1 MRHRHVQEY
10 NARKAAKVTSRRHS
24 QWTNEEEDVL
34 LDTANDIWS
43 ETPNLPKCQLYNR
56 LSERLTGRSREA
68 IKRRLLGLH
77 WTPLASINGNTESNP
92 QQRVDSER
100 TVLWRAGLLEAV
112 VRSCDRKHVLYKLA
126 QALLRSRIGI
136 DQGRSRL
143 STYVEKSYPYS
154 KKAHRRPTTRADLDG
169 LGEREINQIN
179 RTKLQKLLRRNKRCG
194 AQQVLNGTW
203 RNAYK
208 GKPDL
213 PVGFQTFWSNILS
226 SGSVADDRPANEL
239 RPVDWTLIRPVT
251 VEEVQRSL
259 KRMGRTAP
267 GPDGITPQQLYKRR
281 HSTITALM
289 NLILAL
295 EAVPEHLNLARIVF
309 IPKCEDPQTP
319 EDYRPIS
326 ITSVTLRCLHSILC
340 QRWSDHL
347 SSLNSQLAFLRR
359 DGCFDGV
366 TSVNM
371 ILRDT
376 RMARRKLTMCA
387 VDVSKAF
394 DSVSHATITRVA
406 SMYGAP
412 APLISYLTYYYDSSY
427 TDLLGTRVK
436 VGRGVRQGDPL
447 SPLLFIMCMDEVIQY
462 TDRNHGAL
470 IGGGRIDSLLF
481 ADDMMIFT
489 ETAVGMQRK
498 LNQLSAALEKS
509 GLTINAQKSRSLTL
523 IPNGKDKTLCVVP
536 KVYSIAGEP
545 IAPITVVDEFPYLG
559 IRFNHQGIAQ
569 QPLLQLTRKMLTEVQ
584 AAPLTPIQQ
593 LHILRC
599 FVLPKLQYIGQVGFV
614 SVSALS
620 KADILIRKMVK
631 QSVNLPNDTATSYF
645 HARIRDGG
653 LGVESLSST
662 IPLRRAKRLRSF
674 STRNCGILELI
685 RQSAGYQTL
694 MARCKLTSKV
704 MGIEVSNIDSMQSA
718 WKSLLYNTLDGKG
731 LRSSDQSPA
740 SHLWVTSSVSMF
752 PWLYKK
758 AIQLRGHTLN
768 TKTRRAR
775 GGRTHRDLKCS
786 GGCNKLESLTHILQ
800 ECACTQRLRIS
811 RHNRVVTKLEG
822 CLQRLGFAVRR
833 EPRIANG
840 QSYLKP
846 DLIACKFPLIYILD
860 VIICADERSNTSW
873 NAKLRKYNRPTL
885 NKCYR
890 NVFDLS
896 GVPEA
901 KVRHLPVVVTMRGML
916 YSKTETG
923 LRQLGLPKS
932 TISWLSEQTIIG
944 SLICYDAYMAL

>member
-1 MRHRHVQEY
+1 FRTGNTKGQHGVLTLVFRTGNTKCQHGVLFVSCPTSVFRSIDTKSASAIGLGQHMRHRHVQEY

-326 ITSVTLRCLHSILC
+326 ITSISVCDRSWSAHATSSCARIQCKEGCKGNLATSQPMDKRGRGCTLGYCRNDIWSETPNLPKCQLYNRLSERLTGRSREAIKRRLLGLHWTPLASINGNTESNPQQRVDSERTVLWRAGLLEAVVRSCDRKHVLYKLAQALLRSRIGIDQGRSRLSTYVEKSYPYSKKAHRRPTTRADLDGLGEREINQINRTKLQKLLRRNKRCGAQQVLNGTWRNAYKGKPDLPVGF
-340 QRWSDHL
+340 QTFWSNIL
-347 SSLNSQLAFLRR
+347 SSGSVADDRPANELRPVDWTLIRPVTVEEVQRSLKRMGRTAPGPDGITPQQLYKRR
-359 DGCFDGV
+359 H
-366 TSVNM
+366 S
-371 ILRDT
+371 
-376 RMARRKLTMCA
+376 
-387 VDVSKAF
+387 
-394 DSVSHATITRVA
+394 TITA
-406 SMYGAP
+406 LMN
-412 APLISYLTYYYDSSY
+412 LIL
-427 TDLLGTRVK
+427 
-436 VGRGVRQGDPL
+436 
-447 SPLLFIMCMDEVIQY
+447 
-462 TDRNHGAL
+462 
-470 IGGGRIDSLLF
+470 
-481 ADDMMIFT
+481 
-489 ETAVGMQRK
+489 
-498 LNQLSAALEKS
+498 ALEAVPEH
-509 GLTINAQKSRSLTL
+509 LNLARIVF
-523 IPNGKDKTLCVVP
+523 IPKCEDPQTP
-536 KVYSIAGEP
+536 EDYRPISI
-545 IAPITVVDEFPYLG
+545 TFSNL
-559 IRFNHQGIAQ
+559 
-569 QPLLQLTRKMLTEVQ
+569 KMLTQ
-584 AAPLTPIQQ
+584 YS
-593 LHILRC
+593 
-599 FVLPKLQYIGQVGFV
+599 LPT
-614 SVSALS
+614 
-620 KADILIRKMVK
+620 M
-631 QSVNLPNDTATSYF
+631 
-645 HARIRDGG
+645 
-653 LGVESLSST
+653 
-662 IPLRRAKRLRSF
+662 
-674 STRNCGILELI
+674 
-685 RQSAGYQTL
+685 
-694 MARCKLTSKV
+694 
-704 MGIEVSNIDSMQSA
+704 
-718 WKSLLYNTLDGKG
+718 
-731 LRSSDQSPA
+731 
-740 SHLWVTSSVSMF
+740 
-752 PWLYKK
+752 
-758 AIQLRGHTLN
+758 
-768 TKTRRAR
+768 
-775 GGRTHRDLKCS
+775 
-786 GGCNKLESLTHILQ
+786 
-800 ECACTQRLRIS
+800 
-811 RHNRVVTKLEG
+811 
-822 CLQRLGFAVRR
+822 
-833 EPRIANG
+833 
-840 QSYLKP
+840 
-846 DLIACKFPLIYILD
+846 
-860 VIICADERSNTSW
+860 ERS
-873 NAKLRKYNRPTL
+873 P
-885 NKCYR
+885 
-890 NVFDLS
+890 F
-896 GVPEA
+896 
-901 KVRHLPVVVTMRGML
+901 
-916 YSKTETG
+916 
-923 LRQLGLPKS
+923 
-932 TISWLSEQTIIG
+932 
-944 SLICYDAYMAL
+944 

>member
-1 MRHRHVQEY
+1 MRHRHVQEYNARKAAKVTSRRHSQWTNEEEDVLLDTANDIWSETPNLPKCQLYNRLSERLTGRSREAIKRRLLGLHWTPLASINGNTESNPQQRVDSERTVLWRAGLLEAVVRSCDRKHVLYKLAQALLRSRIGIDQGRSRLSTYVEKSYPYSKKAHRRPTTRADLDGLGEREINQINRTKLQKLLRRNKRCGAQQVLNGTWRNAYKGKPDLPVGFQTFWSNILSSGSVADDRPANELRPVDWTLIRPVTVEEVQRSLKRMGRTAPGPDGITPQQLYKRRHSTITALMNLILALEAVPEHLNLARIVFIPKCEDPQTPEDYRPISITSISVCDRSWSAMRHRHVQEY

-326 ITSVTLRCLHSILC
+326 ITSVTLRCLH
-340 QRWSDHL
+340 
-347 SSLNSQLAFLRR
+347 
-359 DGCFDGV
+359 
-366 TSVNM
+366 
-371 ILRDT
+371 
-376 RMARRKLTMCA
+376 
-387 VDVSKAF
+387 
-394 DSVSHATITRVA
+394 
-406 SMYGAP
+406 
-412 APLISYLTYYYDSSY
+412 
-427 TDLLGTRVK
+427 
-436 VGRGVRQGDPL
+436 
-447 SPLLFIMCMDEVIQY
+447 
-462 TDRNHGAL
+462 
-470 IGGGRIDSLLF
+470 
-481 ADDMMIFT
+481 
-489 ETAVGMQRK
+489 
-498 LNQLSAALEKS
+498 
-509 GLTINAQKSRSLTL
+509 
-523 IPNGKDKTLCVVP
+523 
-536 KVYSIAGEP
+536 
-545 IAPITVVDEFPYLG
+545 
-559 IRFNHQGIAQ
+559 
-569 QPLLQLTRKMLTEVQ
+569 
-584 AAPLTPIQQ
+584 
-593 LHILRC
+593 
-599 FVLPKLQYIGQVGFV
+599 
-614 SVSALS
+614 
-620 KADILIRKMVK
+620 
-631 QSVNLPNDTATSYF
+631 
-645 HARIRDGG
+645 
-653 LGVESLSST
+653 
-662 IPLRRAKRLRSF
+662 
-674 STRNCGILELI
+674 
-685 RQSAGYQTL
+685 
-694 MARCKLTSKV
+694 
-704 MGIEVSNIDSMQSA
+704 
-718 WKSLLYNTLDGKG
+718 
-731 LRSSDQSPA
+731 
-740 SHLWVTSSVSMF
+740 
-752 PWLYKK
+752 
-758 AIQLRGHTLN
+758 
-768 TKTRRAR
+768 
-775 GGRTHRDLKCS
+775 
-786 GGCNKLESLTHILQ
+786 
-800 ECACTQRLRIS
+800 
-811 RHNRVVTKLEG
+811 
-822 CLQRLGFAVRR
+822 
-833 EPRIANG
+833 
-840 QSYLKP
+840 
-846 DLIACKFPLIYILD
+846 IYI
-860 VIICADERSNTSW
+860 
-873 NAKLRKYNRPTL
+873 
-885 NKCYR
+885 
-890 NVFDLS
+890 
-896 GVPEA
+896 
-901 KVRHLPVVVTMRGML
+901 
-916 YSKTETG
+916 
-923 LRQLGLPKS
+923 
-932 TISWLSEQTIIG
+932 
-944 SLICYDAYMAL
+944 YMYI